1 MAIRQPTSRVA
12 GVLIPMIP
20 VADLSRSV
28 AFYTTLL
35 GLELRREFVQDGR
48 VTGAALGGSDLDFGL
63 NLRLATTLAGP
74 TDLRGEHPVVW
85 RVDDRAALEEFRSH
99 ADALGLNPV
108 AWEHD
113 DAAIV
118 RVVDPDGI
126 EVFVGLAT
134 RSWTVFQGYVQD
146 GPGYRPAHTQPLL
159 ATG

>member
-1 MAIRQPTSRVA
+1 MAIRQPTSPVA

-48 VTGAALGGSDLDFGL
+48 VTGASLGGSDLDFGL

-85 RVDDRAALEEFRSH
+85 RVDDRAALEEFLKSRRRPRAQPSCLGARRRRDRLCGRPGRHRGVRRSSH
-99 ADALGLNPV
+99 P
-108 AWEHD
+108 
-113 DAAIV
+113 
-118 RVVDPDGI
+118 
-126 EVFVGLAT
+126 
-134 RSWTVFQGYVQD
+134 
-146 GPGYRPAHTQPLL
+146 
-159 ATG
+159 